1 MTLTLLAYHRDPPA
15 MVDAHQDYGRVSRL
29 GLYLMKDR
37 FIDTL
42 SAKATEIPDSASPL
56 T

>member
-1 MTLTLLAYHRDPPA
+1 MYDVTDGVKY
-15 MVDAHQDYGRVSRL
+15 V
-29 GLYLMKDR
+29 GLVETET
-37 FIDTL
+37 FDTL

>member
-1 MTLTLLAYHRDPPA
+1 MTDKQDLSEQDICTQYILPALVLAGWDI
-15 MVDAHQDYGRVSRL
+15 L
-29 GLYLMKDR
+29 
-37 FIDTL
+37 DTL